1 MHSVAFVRRM
11 NPAGNPTSSC
21 PTPLNEVIRSAAELA
36 LEAAENLRLR
46 NLSERSGSLSLKTF
60 TERVLMFLEKYN
72 A

>member
-1 MHSVAFVRRM
+1 M
-11 NPAGNPTSSC
+11 
-21 PTPLNEVIRSAAELA
+21 A

-60 TERVLMFLEKYN
+60 TERVLMFLEKHN